1 MAYVIAIPINYH
13 FYNFFHLDLFHSHQS
28 YKSENKIDILPMIDI
43 IFSILAFLIIS
54 SLYLTRVETV
64 SVELPKASNSIT
76 QNKKFVNISID
87 KGGNLF
93 INKKRTRLQEM
104 KVKVVNLTNKNKNL
118 VVLNA
123 DKNVSHG
130 YVISVL
136 DVLRSIDGLKI
147 AISTKSID

>member
-1 MAYVIAIPINYH
+1 MIYFKEDN
-13 FYNFFHLDLFHSHQS
+13 
-28 YKSENKIDILPMIDI
+28 KSENKIDILPMIDI

-136 DVLRSIDGLKI
+136 DVLRSIDDLKL

>member
-1 MAYVIAIPINYH
+1 MVYFKEDHN
-13 FYNFFHLDLFHSHQS
+13 N
-28 YKSENKIDILPMIDI
+28 KNKIDILPMIDI

-76 QNKKFVNISID
+76 QKKKFVNISID

-93 INKKRTRLQEM
+93 INEKRTRLQEM
-104 KVKVVNLTNKNKNL
+104 KVNVVNLTNKNKNL

-136 DVLRSIDGLKI
+136 DVLRSIDGLKL
-147 AISTKSID
+147 AISTKSLD

>member
-1 MAYVIAIPINYH
+1 MLYFKEDIN
-13 FYNFFHLDLFHSHQS
+13 N
-28 YKSENKIDILPMIDI
+28 KNKIDILPMIDI

-93 INKKRTRLQEM
+93 LNKNRIKLQDI
-104 KVKVVNLTNKNKNL
+104 KDKVVNLTNENKNL

-136 DVLRSIDGLKI
+136 DVLRSIDGLKL
-147 AISTKSID
+147 AISIKSLD

>member
-1 MAYVIAIPINYH
+1 MVYFKEDN
-13 FYNFFHLDLFHSHQS
+13 
-28 YKSENKIDILPMIDI
+28 KSENKIDILPMIDI

-64 SVELPKASNSIT
+64 SVELPKAINSIT
-76 QNKKFVNISID
+76 QKKKFINISID
-87 KGGNLF
+87 KSGNLF
-93 INKKRTRLQEM
+93 INKIRTELQDL
-104 KVKVVNLTNKNKNL
+104 KVKVVNLTNENKNL

-123 DKNVSHG
+123 DKNISHG

-147 AISTKSID
+147 GLSTKSID

>member
-1 MAYVIAIPINYH
+1 MVY
-13 FYNFFHLDLFHSHQS
+13 FKEDLNN
-28 YKSENKIDILPMIDI
+28 KNKIDILPMIDI

-136 DVLRSIDGLKI
+136 DVLRSIDGLKL
-147 AISTKSID
+147 AISTISID

>member
-1 MAYVIAIPINYH
+1 MIYFKEDIN
-13 FYNFFHLDLFHSHQS
+13 N
-28 YKSENKIDILPMIDI
+28 KNKIDILPMIDI

-76 QNKKFVNISID
+76 NNKKFINISID
-87 KGGNLF
+87 KAGNLF
-93 INKKRTRLQEM
+93 INKKSTQLQDL
-104 KVKVVNLTNKNKNL
+104 KVKVVNLTNENKNL

-136 DVLRSIDGLKI
+136 DVLRSIDGLKL

>member
-1 MAYVIAIPINYH
+1 MVY
-13 FYNFFHLDLFHSHQS
+13 FKEDLNN
-28 YKSENKIDILPMIDI
+28 KNKIDILPMIDI

-64 SVELPKASNSIT
+64 SVELPKASKSIT
-76 QNKKFVNISID
+76 QNKKFVTISID

-123 DKNVSHG
+123 DKNISHG

-147 AISTKSID
+147 GISTKSID

>member
-1 MAYVIAIPINYH
+1 MVY
-13 FYNFFHLDLFHSHQS
+13 FKEDLNN
-28 YKSENKIDILPMIDI
+28 KNKIDILPMIDI

-93 INKKRTRLQEM
+93 LNKNRIKLQDI
-104 KVKVVNLTNKNKNL
+104 KDKVVNLTNENKNL

-130 YVISVL
+130 YVISVI
-136 DVLRSIDGLKI
+136 DVLRSIDGLKL
-147 AISTKSID
+147 AILTKSLD

>member
-1 MAYVIAIPINYH
+1 MIYFKEDN
-13 FYNFFHLDLFHSHQS
+13 NN
-28 YKSENKIDILPMIDI
+28 KNKIDILPMIDI

-64 SVELPKASNSIT
+64 SVELPKASNSVT
-76 QNKKFVNISID
+76 QKKKFINISID
-87 KGGNLF
+87 KSGNLF
-93 INKKRTRLQEM
+93 INKIRTELQDL
-104 KVKVVNLTNKNKNL
+104 KVKLVNLTNENKNL

-123 DKNVSHG
+123 DKDISHG

-147 AISTKSID
+147 GISTK

>member
-1 MAYVIAIPINYH
+1 MIYFNEDIN
-13 FYNFFHLDLFHSHQS
+13 N
-28 YKSENKIDILPMIDI
+28 KNKIDILPMIDI